1 VNYTKNPANWRH
13 CCRNYTHTRMPRK
26 ETTMKRSKKYKK
38 KEVMEKARRYE
49 LTDIVKEAMSQGVIM
64 EQMYGAEKD
73 TLDMIEQDDPIRI
86 TEFILK
92 NIDDNRW
99 HMEGYKKKIL
109 H

>member
-1 VNYTKNPANWRH
+1 
-13 CCRNYTHTRMPRK
+13 MPRK